1 VQRDDERICRGAGSR
16 NKREELRCRNRTHVR
31 IFCLGAAL
39 NKAKGET
46 AMVVNAA
53 ADTNRMPL
61 LLGFRIFE
69 CAVRAFQSKAADRR
83 V

>member
-1 VQRDDERICRGAGSR
+1 MWG
-16 NKREELRCRNRTHVR
+16 
-31 IFCLGAAL
+31 IFRLGAAL

-46 AMVVNAA
+46 AMFVNAA

-61 LLGFRIFE
+61 LLRFRIFD
-69 CAVRAFQSKAADRR
+69 CAWRAFQSKAADRH